1 MATPV
6 LIIGRSGTGKSTSL
20 RNCVGNDNWNLIRV
34 LDKPLPFKG
43 KINGWYSDDY
53 QQIMKLLIASKAKNI
68 VIDDAGYLIT
78 NMFMNKHSS
87 AGGGNGV
94 FTLYNQIGDHF
105 WNLQDVSKHVPHDQG
120 VLEGSGL
127 SNSDTK
133 AVNGK
138 YIMRW
143 STPYAQYLWNGD
155 VMYGNPTSR
164 TYGPKRISFTSA
176 LAHEEWAKYAR
187 EVYGEQW
194 KKVYQA
200 ALKRR
205 IK

>member
-1 MATPV
+1 MAKIKTRVTLRTPQAV
-6 LIIGRSGTGKSTSL
+6 AMIKAANNAALTDM
-20 RNCVGNDNWNLIRV
+20 GN
-34 LDKPLPFKG
+34 
-43 KINGWYSDDY
+43 
-53 QQIMKLLIASKAKNI
+53 QA
-68 VIDDAGYLIT
+68 
-78 NMFMNKHSS
+78 
-87 AGGGNGV
+87 
-94 FTLYNQIGDHF
+94 
-105 WNLQDVSKHVPHDQG
+105 LQDVSKHVPHDQG
-120 VLEGSGL
+120 GLEGSGV

-143 STPYAQYLWNGD
+143 S
-155 VMYGNPTSR
+155 
-164 TYGPKRISFTSA
+164 SFTSA

-194 KKVYQA
+194 KKVYQE